1 MAWLLCTECSYK
13 TPKQYNL
20 TRHMEKHTKTQKK
33 KEKKREREKE
43 EEKIFE
49 CKHCKKSMKDKG
61 ILKTHENKQ
70 HGYSCS
76 MCDDKFLTKIDLHKH
91 QNIMHGSGTHP
102 QVDQEEN
109 VAAEKEAQCRFC
121 QETSE
126 RKKESSHKCE
136 NLGREFHDFK
146 DAETMIIVDVNQ
158 NRNNSFRIH
167 SQTLKLCNYRMKER
181 IQLTKLIK
189 EKIRKI
195 DKRDRKNYDHYAIT
209 LAVDEDKTEEEEKDK
224 EDKTE
229 EKDSRKEDKT
239 EDAENI
245 EIKLE
250 PVIENTDPIAVNLEE
265 GQYTLEVCNEI
276 DCKKQAIFVDQGHW
290 TINSITIPDSGIRF
304 KVNKL
309 RRKMKKRTD
318 RARIRIYN
326 SH

>member
-1 MAWLLCTECSYK
+1 
-13 TPKQYNL
+13 
-20 TRHMEKHTKTQKK
+20 
-33 KEKKREREKE
+33 
-43 EEKIFE
+43 
-49 CKHCKKSMKDKG
+49 
-61 ILKTHENKQ
+61 
-70 HGYSCS
+70 
-76 MCDDKFLTKIDLHKH
+76 
-91 QNIMHGSGTHP
+91 MHGSGTHP

-121 QETSE
+121 QEMSE

-229 EKDSRKEDKT
+229 EKDSRKEDKI

-250 PVIENTDPIAVNLEE
+250 PVIENTDPIEVNLED

-276 DCKKQAIFVDQGHW
+276 DCKKQAIYVDQGHW
-290 TINSITIPDSGIRF
+290 TTSSITIPDSGIRF

-309 RRKMKKRTD
+309 RRKMKKELIEPESESIIHTSSKSFKCPKCDSVFTRKDTQKD
-318 RARIRIYN
+318 HMKLKHAEKPKN
-326 SH
+326 QCWLCLKAHGKKSDLKSHIHTKHNDYTIK

>member
-1 MAWLLCTECSYK
+1 
-13 TPKQYNL
+13 
-20 TRHMEKHTKTQKK
+20 
-33 KEKKREREKE
+33 
-43 EEKIFE
+43 
-49 CKHCKKSMKDKG
+49 
-61 ILKTHENKQ
+61 
-70 HGYSCS
+70 
-76 MCDDKFLTKIDLHKH
+76 
-91 QNIMHGSGTHP
+91 MHGSGTHP

-121 QETSE
+121 QEMSE

-276 DCKKQAIFVDQGHW
+276 DLSLIH
-290 TINSITIPDSGIRF
+290 I
-304 KVNKL
+304 
-309 RRKMKKRTD
+309 
-318 RARIRIYN
+318 
-326 SH
+326 